1 MNNKD
6 KNINIIKD
14 KYYNLK
20 KKVEEGD
27 NIIKKTDK
35 SISFNTSQSF
45 EVTSGII
52 TDTEYE
58 ISAELDD
65 NIDINNEKRSQN

>member
-45 EVTSGII
+45 EETSGII

>member
-1 MNNKD
+1 MNNKN
-6 KNINIIKD
+6 KNIDIIKD

-27 NIIKKTDK
+27 NIIKKPDK